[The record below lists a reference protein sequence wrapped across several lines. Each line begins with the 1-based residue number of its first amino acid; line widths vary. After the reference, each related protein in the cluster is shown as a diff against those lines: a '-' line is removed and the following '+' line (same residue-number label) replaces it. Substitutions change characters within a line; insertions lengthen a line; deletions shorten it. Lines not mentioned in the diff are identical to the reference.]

1 MKANNLSDRIEEVRI
16 ADNYSY
22 YTSYRAEDLIISGNS
37 IRLRH
42 LLETE
47 IDDLYIY
54 ELQESI
60 SSLDVSAILNIEI
73 IVTDQE
79 TNESAI
85 SSFIKEVYVGRIS
98 IDSCSDQDLLDQH
111 RDAIVDEVESE
122 ILNKFTESTLS
133 ARVVAKEFE
142 DLKGELMND

>member
-1 MKANNLSDRIEEVRI
+1 MKETNLSDRIEEVRI

-22 YTSYRAEDLIISGNS
+22 YTSYLPKDLIIDGNS
-37 IRLRH
+37 IKLKH

-47 IDDLYIY
+47 IDDLYID

-60 SSLDVSAILNIEI
+60 SSLSVSAILNIEI

-85 SSFIKEVYVGRIS
+85 SSFIEEVDVVRLDV
-98 IDSCSDQDLLDQH
+98 DSCSDQDLLDLH
-111 RDAIVDEVESE
+111 RDLILDEAESE
-122 ILNKFTESTLS
+122 IENRFNASTLD
-133 ARVVAKEFE
+133 ARVIAKE
-142 DLKGELMND
+142 DL

>member
-1 MKANNLSDRIEEVRI
+1 MKTNNLSDRIEEVRI

-22 YTSYRAEDLIISGNS
+22 YTSYLPKDLIIDGNS
-37 IRLRH
+37 IKLKH

-47 IDDLYIY
+47 IDDLSID

-60 SSLDVSAILNIEI
+60 SSLSVSAILNIEI

-85 SSFIKEVYVGRIS
+85 SSFIEEVDVVRLDV
-98 IDSCSDQDLLDQH
+98 DSCSDQDLLDLH
-111 RDAIVDEVESE
+111 RDLILDEAESE
-122 ILNKFTESTLS
+122 IENRFNASTLD
-133 ARVVAKEFE
+133 ARVIAKE
-142 DLKGELMND
+142 DL

>member
-1 MKANNLSDRIEEVRI
+1 MKTNNLSDRIEEVRI
-16 ADNYSY
+16 ADDYRC
-22 YTSYRAEDLIISGNS
+22 YTSYRAEDLIINGNS

-47 IDDLYIY
+47 IGDLYID

-60 SSLDVSAILNIEI
+60 SSLSVSAILNIEI

-85 SSFIKEVYVGRIS
+85 SSFIEEVDVVRLDV
-98 IDSCSDQDLLDQH
+98 DSCSDQDLLDLH
-111 RDAIVDEVESE
+111 RDLILDEAESE
-122 ILNKFTESTLS
+122 IENRFNASTLD
-133 ARVVAKEFE
+133 ARVIAKE
-142 DLKGELMND
+142 DL

>member
-1 MKANNLSDRIEEVRI
+1 MKTNNLSDRIEEVRI

-22 YTSYRAEDLIISGNS
+22 YTSYLPKDLIIDGNS
-37 IRLRH
+37 IRLKH

-47 IDDLYIY
+47 IDDLYID

-60 SSLDVSAILNIEI
+60 SSLSVSAILNIEI

-85 SSFIKEVYVGRIS
+85 SSFIEEVDVVRLDV
-98 IDSCSDQDLLDQH
+98 DSCSDQDLLDLH
-111 RDAIVDEVESE
+111 RDLILDEAESE
-122 ILNKFTESTLS
+122 IENRFNASTLD
-133 ARVVAKEFE
+133 ARVIAKE
-142 DLKGELMND
+142 DL

>member
-1 MKANNLSDRIEEVRI
+1 MKETNLSDRIEEVRI

-22 YTSYRAEDLIISGNS
+22 YTSYLPKDLIIDGNS
-37 IRLRH
+37 IKLKH

-47 IDDLYIY
+47 IDDLYID

-60 SSLDVSAILNIEI
+60 SSLSVSAILNIEI

-85 SSFIKEVYVGRIS
+85 SSFIEEVDVVRLDV
-98 IDSCSDQDLLDQH
+98 DSCSDQDLLDLH
-111 RDAIVDEVESE
+111 RSVVFDEVESE
-122 ILNKFTESTLS
+122 IENRFNASTLD
-133 ARVVAKEFE
+133 ARVIAKE
-142 DLKGELMND
+142 DL

>member
-1 MKANNLSDRIEEVRI
+1 MKTNNLSDRIEEVRI
-16 ADNYSY
+16 ADDYRC
-22 YTSYRAEDLIISGNS
+22 YTSYRAEDLIINGNS

-47 IDDLYIY
+47 IGDLYID

-60 SSLDVSAILNIEI
+60 SSLSVSAILNIEI

-85 SSFIKEVYVGRIS
+85 SSFIEEVDVVRLDV
-98 IDSCSDQDLLDQH
+98 DSCYDQDLLDLY
-111 RDAIVDEVESE
+111 RSVVFDEVESE
-122 ILNKFTESTLS
+122 IENRFNASTLD
-133 ARVVAKEFE
+133 ARVIAKE
-142 DLKGELMND
+142 DL

>member
-1 MKANNLSDRIEEVRI
+1 MKETNLSDRIEEVRI

-22 YTSYRAEDLIISGNS
+22 YTSYLPKDLIIDGNS
-37 IRLRH
+37 IKLKH

-47 IDDLYIY
+47 IDDLYID

-60 SSLDVSAILNIEI
+60 SSLSVSAILNIEI

-85 SSFIKEVYVGRIS
+85 SSFVEEVDVVRLDV
-98 IDSCSDQDLLDQH
+98 DSCSDQDLLDLH
-111 RDAIVDEVESE
+111 RDLILDEAESE
-122 ILNKFTESTLS
+122 IENRFNASTLD
-133 ARVVAKEFE
+133 ARVIAKE
-142 DLKGELMND
+142 DL

>member
-22 YTSYRAEDLIISGNS
+22 YTSYLPKDLIIDGNS
-37 IRLRH
+37 IKLKH

-47 IDDLYIY
+47 IDDLYID

-60 SSLDVSAILNIEI
+60 SSLSVSAILNIEI

-85 SSFIKEVYVGRIS
+85 SSFIEEVDVVRLDV
-98 IDSCSDQDLLDQH
+98 DSCSDQDLLDLH
-111 RDAIVDEVESE
+111 RSVVFDEVESE
-122 ILNKFTESTLS
+122 IENRFNASTLD
-133 ARVVAKEFE
+133 ARVIAKE
-142 DLKGELMND
+142 DL

>member
-1 MKANNLSDRIEEVRI
+1 MKTNNLSDRIEEVRI

-22 YTSYRAEDLIISGNS
+22 YTSYLPKDLIIDGNS
-37 IRLRH
+37 IKLKH

-47 IDDLYIY
+47 IDDLYID

-60 SSLDVSAILNIEI
+60 SSLSVSAILNIEI

-85 SSFIKEVYVGRIS
+85 SSFIEEVDVVRLDV
-98 IDSCSDQDLLDQH
+98 DSCSDQDLLDLH
-111 RDAIVDEVESE
+111 RDLILDEAESE
-122 ILNKFTESTLS
+122 IENRFNASTLD
-133 ARVVAKEFE
+133 ARVIAKE
-142 DLKGELMND
+142 DL

>member
-1 MKANNLSDRIEEVRI
+1 MKTNNLSDRIEEVRI

-22 YTSYRAEDLIISGNS
+22 YTSYLPKDLIIDGNS
-37 IRLRH
+37 IKLKH

-47 IDDLYIY
+47 IDDLYID

-60 SSLDVSAILNIEI
+60 SSLSVSAILNIEI

-85 SSFIKEVYVGRIS
+85 SSFVEEVDVVRLDV
-98 IDSCSDQDLLDQH
+98 DSCSDQDLLDLH
-111 RDAIVDEVESE
+111 RDLILDEAESE
-122 ILNKFTESTLS
+122 IENRFNASTLD
-133 ARVVAKEFE
+133 ARVIAKE
-142 DLKGELMND
+142 DL

>member
-1 MKANNLSDRIEEVRI
+1 MQTNNLSDRIEEVRI

-22 YTSYRAEDLIISGNS
+22 YTSYLPKDLIINGNS

-47 IDDLYIY
+47 IGDLYID

-60 SSLDVSAILNIEI
+60 SSLSVSAILNIEI

-85 SSFIKEVYVGRIS
+85 SSFIEEVDVVRLDV
-98 IDSCSDQDLLDQH
+98 DSCSDQDLLDLH
-111 RDAIVDEVESE
+111 RDLILDEAESE
-122 ILNKFTESTLS
+122 IENRFNASTLD
-133 ARVVAKEFE
+133 ARVIAKE
-142 DLKGELMND
+142 DL

>member
-16 ADNYSY
+16 ADNYRC
-22 YTSYRAEDLIISGNS
+22 YTSYLPKDLIIDGNS
-37 IRLRH
+37 IKLEH

-47 IDDLYIY
+47 IEDLYIY
-54 ELQESI
+54 EIQESI

-79 TNESAI
+79 KNASVI
-85 SSFIKEVYVGRIS
+85 SSFIEEVYVGRIS
-98 IDSCSDQDLLDQH
+98 IDGCSDQDLLDQH
-111 RDAIVDEVESE
+111 RDAIIDEVESE
-122 ILNKFTESTLS
+122 ILDRFTESTLS